1 MIPNEIPRGL
11 RSAAIVPPSAG
22 EHEAA
27 WTPQDALAV
36 LRALESSRIA
46 VVSAQGYKLI
56 GVELIPTQ
64 AGWAF
69 PQTSGE
75 TESSRASKSRAG
87 AMLFIRNLMSTDTDY
102 VSLEFSYQD
111 EAA

>member
-1 MIPNEIPRGL
+1 MIPNEIPEPL
-11 RSAAIVPPSAG
+11 RSAAIIPPLAG

-27 WTPQDALAV
+27 WTPRDALAV
-36 LRALESSRIA
+36 LRALEFSRVAIE
-46 VVSAQGYKLI
+46 SAQAYKLL

-64 AGWAF
+64 DAWEF
-69 PQTSGE
+69 PPTSGA
-75 TESSRASKSRAG
+75 TESSRASKSHAG
-87 AMLFIRNLMSTDTDY
+87 AMVFIRRLDPADTDY